1 MQGYGADAGRQ
12 RGMQQG
18 AQQDMRQEAV
28 LSDAQADKD
37 VPQARP
43 QSPRL
48 LGALLLEK
56 GAIEA
61 QGLEMALARQAL
73 MPGER
78 LGAILVRLGLIS
90 EQTLLAALSEQLGI
104 AVLGDAEIAARMAS
118 IVQFHAERAI
128 TPALSA
134 KFSFFA
140 FREPMETA
148 KASEVASDGRAADSA
163 RNEPAPVAVVARDVL
178 DSGLLEYVQ
187 QRLCPREPHTMYLV
201 AARDLE
207 RVHAQINKPRQGG
220 EMHEDLRKLAEDA
233 PVVELVNGVMARATD
248 TRASDVHIEPEE
260 LGFFVRY
267 RIDGRLQAS
276 EQYPRERFD
285 AVVSRIKLIS
295 GLDISERRLPQDGR
309 FSIRSSGV
317 DTDVRVSVI
326 PGVLG
331 ESLVL
336 RLLPNTQNTRFDL
349 ETLGIEADHLALYRQ
364 WMAQPDGIVLVTG
377 PTGSGKSTTLYATL
391 VACDTRHERVLTVE
405 DPVEYH
411 IPGVTQFQVHPD
423 IGFTFPAALR
433 SILRH
438 DPDTIM
444 IGEIR
449 DVETARI
456 AVQASLTG
464 HRVFSTLHTNDTATA
479 FLRLADMGV
488 ESFLVGAT
496 VRGVV
501 AQRLVRRLCQHC
513 ARPLTNRDSIPG
525 HVRDA
530 FAKLGVVPDTANL
543 RAPVGCADCT
553 HTGYRG
559 RIAIYEL
566 LPSTDRLRIALAQ
579 PSPSLGSLMA
589 AVGDEFRTLKE
600 DALLKAARGVTSI
613 EEALGVVGIG

>member
-1 MQGYGADAGRQ
+1 MLLGELLIQ
-12 RGMQQG
+12 RGAIDSSG
-18 AQQDMRQEAV
+18 LDAA
-28 LSDAQADKD
+28 LS
-37 VPQARP
+37 
-43 QSPRL
+43 
-48 LGALLLEK
+48 
-56 GAIEA
+56 
-61 QGLEMALARQAL
+61 RQAL
-73 MPGER
+73 VPSDR
-78 LGAILVRLGLIS
+78 LGAVMVRLGLIS
-90 EQTLLAALSEQLGI
+90 EQTLLEALSEQLSVS
-104 AVLGDAEIAARMAS
+104 VLRDPDIAACLP
-118 IVQFHAERAI
+118 AI
-128 TPALSA
+128 TEWHAQNGVSQALA
-134 KFSFFA
+134 ARLSFFA
-140 FREPMETA
+140 YRETE
-148 KASEVASDGRAADSA
+148 DG
-163 RNEPAPVAVVARDVL
+163 PLMVGTRDVL
-178 DSGLLEYVQ
+178 DSSLIEYLESGPCRGAEF
-187 QRLCPREPHTMYLV
+187 RLSLV

-207 RVHAQINKPRQGG
+207 RVFAQIYRPRSVGDD
-220 EMHEDLRKLAEDA
+220 HEDLRKLAEDA

-260 LGFFVRY
+260 FGFFVRY
-267 RIDGRLQAS
+267 RIDGRLQAA

-295 GLDISERRLPQDGR
+295 GLDIAERRLPQDGR
-309 FSIRSSGV
+309 FSIRTSGV

-336 RLLPNTQNTRFDL
+336 RLLPNTQSTRFDL
-349 ETLGIEADHLALYRQ
+349 DNIGIEPDHLAIYRG

-391 VACDTRHERVLTVE
+391 VACDTEHERVLTVE

-449 DVETARI
+449 DVETAGI

-501 AQRLVRRLCQHC
+501 AQRLVRRLCNDC
-513 ARPLTNRDSIPG
+513 AKAVTNLSMIPDE
-525 HVRDA
+525 VLRTA
-530 FAKLGVVPDTANL
+530 EKLGADISSSSF
-543 RAPVGCADCT
+543 REPVGCEACS
-553 HTGYRG
+553 HTGYKG

-566 LPSTDRLRIALAQ
+566 MSANDELRAALSHA
-579 PSPSLGSLMA
+579 SPSLGRLMET
-589 AVGDEFRTLKE
+589 VGPEFRTLRE
-600 DALLKAARGVTSI
+600 DGILKALRGVTSI
-613 EEALGVVGIG
+613 EEVLAIAGSTGQYQ

>member
-1 MQGYGADAGRQ
+1 MQMREAERGKEMQRAATLSQASAPARVTPGAETDQ
-12 RGMQQG
+12 
-18 AQQDMRQEAV
+18 
-28 LSDAQADKD
+28 
-37 VPQARP
+37 
-43 QSPRL
+43 RL
-48 LGALLLEK
+48 LGELLLAK
-56 GAIEA
+56 GAIGP
-61 QGLEMALARQAL
+61 QGLEMALARQAA

-90 EQTLLAALSEQLGI
+90 EQTLLAALSAQLGVT
-104 AVLGDAEIAARMAS
+104 VLDDADITARMAS
-118 IVQFHAERAI
+118 IIQFHAEHSI

-134 KFSFFA
+134 KFNFFA
-140 FREPMETA
+140 FRELPDAERQGMPD
-148 KASEVASDGRAADSA
+148 ASDTEVSAAGAGAAKSG
-163 RNEPAPVAVVARDVL
+163 PVAIVARDVL

-187 QRLCPREPHTMYLV
+187 QTLCPGQPYTMYLA
-201 AARDLE
+201 AARDIE

-220 EMHEDLRKLAEDA
+220 DLHEDLRKLAEDA

-260 LGFFVRY
+260 VGFFVRY
-267 RIDGRLQAS
+267 RIDGRLQS
-276 EQYPRERFD
+276 IEQYPRERFD

-479 FLRLADMGV
+479 FLRLSDMGV

-501 AQRLVRRLCQHC
+501 AQRLVRRLCEHC
-513 ARPLTNRDSIPG
+513 AYPLANRDAIPR

-530 FAKLGVVPDTANL
+530 FAKLGVVLDAANL
-543 RAPVGCADCT
+543 REPVGCARCA

-566 LPSTDRLRIALAQ
+566 LPSTDRLRSALAQ

-600 DALLKAARGVTSI
+600 DGLLKAARGVTSI
-613 EEALGVVGIG
+613 EEALGVTGGL